1 MYTLKLTAVFSSV
14 SQPEKSFLSNQYIQ
28 GGVSSRAAHL
38 SRDWAPVGQ

>member
-28 GGVSSRAAHL
+28 GAAHL